1 MTKITLTATGK
12 YDILVENGLLRET
25 GALTRSVSKALKAAV
40 ITDSTVA
47 DLYAEAVIRSLEA
60 AGFETK
66 LFVFSA
72 GESSKTHA
80 TLLNI
85 YSFLAESDITRTDII
100 VALGGGVTGDMAG
113 FAAATFLRGIDFIQ
127 VPTTLL
133 AQMDSSIGG
142 KTGVDLVQGKN
153 LVGAFYQPR
162 LVICDP
168 AALKTLTPRI
178 FNDGMAEVVK
188 HGCIK
193 DVNLFEKINSANQMD
208 DIIFDMICRSIEIKR
223 DVVEND
229 EKEKGERMLLN
240 FGHTMGHAIEKV
252 YNFGT
257 YTHGEAVAM
266 GMVLAS
272 RAGELNGITQGGTTE
287 RIKSLLSKLQL
298 PVECRVAVKELAK
311 AAINDKKRSGDII
324 NLVMLKQLGEGYTLK
339 LPVTELERFFSGG
352 AKL

>member
-12 YDILVENGLLRET
+12 YDILVENGLLTKT
-25 GALTRSVSKALKAAV
+25 GELTRCVSKAVKVAV
-40 ITDSTVA
+40 ITDSNVAELYSKTV
-47 DLYAEAVIRSLEA
+47 LQSLKT
-60 AGFETK
+60 AGFETS
-66 LFVFSA
+66 LFVFFA
-72 GESSKTHA
+72 GESSKNHKTM
-80 TLLNI
+80 LDI

-100 VALGGGVTGDMAG
+100 IALGGGVTGDMAG

-133 AQMDSSIGG
+133 AQTDSSIGG
-142 KTGVDLVQGKN
+142 KTGVDLEQGKN

-168 AALKTLTPRI
+168 TVLTTLSPHI
-178 FNDGMAEVVK
+178 FNDGMAEIVK

-193 DVNLFEKINSANQMD
+193 DFKLFEKINSANKID
-208 DIIFDMICRSIEIKR
+208 DILFEMICRSIEIKR

-240 FGHTMGHAIEKV
+240 FGHTMGHAIEKF

-266 GMVLAS
+266 GMVLMAE
-272 RAGELNGITQGGTTE
+272 AGEINGFTQKGTTDQ
-287 RIKSLLSKLQL
+287 IKSLLLKLNL
-298 PVECRVAVKELAK
+298 PVECPVNIKELAK
-311 AAINDKKRSGDII
+311 AAINDKKRSGSSI
-324 NLVMLKQLGEGYTLK
+324 NLVLLKSIGESFTLK
-339 LPVTELERFFSGG
+339 LSVTKLESFFSGG
-352 AKL
+352 GNK